1 MLQYV
6 ESFGEVPKHKKQ
18 LSEKP
23 SINPTARIRKSYLG
37 SYTDVGPGC
46 SLNESS
52 MDDYSYLA
60 GHVSATWTEIGK
72 FCSIAAQTRINPGN
86 HPTWRV
92 TTNHSTYRRR
102 QYGLDEV
109 DDEEFFAWRKSN
121 SCKIGH
127 DVWIGHGVVVTAGTN
142 IGIGACIGAG
152 AVVTKDI
159 PPYAI
164 AVGVPAKVK
173 KFRFDEKTIERIMS
187 VSYWDWDR
195 ETLEEYFADLRDL
208 DAFLEKHAPETS
220 AAPA

>member
-1 MLQYV
+1 MLHYI
-6 ESFGEVPKHKKQ
+6 ESFGEFPSKPKQ

-23 SINPTARIRKSYLG
+23 SIHPTARIRKTYLG

-46 SLNESS
+46 TLSESS

-60 GHVSATWTEIGK
+60 REVGAIWTEIGK

-102 QYGLDEV
+102 QYGLDEI
-109 DDEEFFAWRKSN
+109 DDEEFFAWRKSH
-121 SCKIGH
+121 SCSIGH
-127 DVWIGHGVVVTAGTN
+127 DVWIGHGVVVTAGCN
-142 IGIGACIGAG
+142 IGIGACVGAG

-164 AVGVPAKVK
+164 AVGVPAKVIK
-173 KFRFDEKTIERIMS
+173 YRFEPDVIERLMTAA
-187 VSYWDWDR
+187 YWEWDR
-195 ETLEEYFADLRDL
+195 ETLEKNFADLRDL
-208 DAFLEKHAPETS
+208 DQFLEKHA
-220 AAPA
+220 